1 MQVRSPRAV
10 AIGLLVLWLIAAA
23 ASTYVASGWTTDNRL
38 ARWAEQLPT
47 DEGWDV
53 LCERF
58 GGDESVLVR
67 IDGFDEG
74 DTTVEAW
81 LTGLGPELSKL
92 AAVDGA
98 ADPLHLPGMPTGGGV
113 PWEALRER
121 PIVRTL
127 DLVHS
132 SEARLDF
139 VLLVRLDA
147 TPEERAALAGRLL
160 ELSDEAAS
168 LGARLRAAGHPLIA
182 AALDVEALRVER
194 VFVPALVLLSALVVA
209 IFLRSIALA
218 ALALLPAIVASSG
231 TRAVLHGLGHKSDLI
246 LVTLGPVI
254 FVVMLASALHLL
266 VCFRDH
272 RACGAPCPEA
282 ASAARHEKWVASA
295 LAALTTAVGFG
306 AFALSDLSS
315 VAELGVSVSIAVLV
329 GVGLCL
335 AFLPPVLAGLPFTVR
350 HRTASRSCGTVW
362 RRIALA
368 ARRRRGIVIAVGL
381 TLIPLGTWA
390 ATGLETETNALHYFP
405 DGHPARRQFMDL
417 EAEGCSLSSVEV
429 LVRRV
434 DGAAWTTGSLENLG
448 LGERLGAVEGTTAV
462 FGPRD
467 VLADARSLGVLALL
481 GAPEALLQAR
491 RLDEGATWARWTV
504 RFPTA
509 DADVTRDMVQ
519 RVKRAAEASGDQ
531 SLGQVLV
538 AGSVP
543 RMLDMQSTLL
553 GTLIYS
559 LGLTLLAVALLFAF
573 AVQSPRELVVAFL
586 VNILPV
592 ASVLGVASLCGVP
605 LDGATVMVAAV
616 VLGLAVDNTFH
627 LLHAARDCGTGM
639 RARLRAFDRVGT
651 AATISSLALA
661 MGFASLGLSGFAPTA
676 RFGLLCATGAV
687 GALVSNLLFLP
698 ALWVGSVRSA
708 ES

>member
-1 MQVRSPRAV
+1 MQVRSPRVA

-67 IDGFDEG
+67 VDDFEEG
-74 DTTVEAW
+74 DTKVETW
-81 LTGLGPELSKL
+81 LTGLGAELSKL
-92 AAVDGA
+92 SAADGM
-98 ADPLHLPGMPTGGGV
+98 ADPLHLPGMPTGDGV
-113 PWEALRER
+113 PWDALRER
-121 PIVRTL
+121 PIVRSL

-139 VLLVRLDA
+139 LLLVRLDA
-147 TPEERAALAGRLL
+147 TPDERAALAGRLV
-160 ELSDEAAS
+160 ELSDEAGS

-182 AALDVEALRVER
+182 AALDFEAMRVER

-231 TRAVLHGLGHKSDLI
+231 TRAVLHGLGRNSDLI

-272 RACGAPCPEA
+272 RACGASCSEA
-282 ASAARHEKWVASA
+282 AGAARQEKWVASA

-315 VAELGVSVSIAVLV
+315 VAELGVSVSLAVV
-329 GVGLCL
+329 IGVGLCL
-335 AFLPPVLAGLPFTVR
+335 VFLPPVLAGLPLTVR
-350 HRTASRSCGTVW
+350 RRTASRSCGTVW
-362 RRIALA
+362 RRMAFA

-381 TLIPLGTWA
+381 TLIPLGSWA
-390 ATGLETETNALHYFP
+390 ATGLESQTNALHYFP
-405 DGHPARRQFMDL
+405 AGHPARRQFMDL

-429 LVRRV
+429 LVRRA
-434 DGAAWTTGSLENLG
+434 DGEAWTTGSLGELD
-448 LGERLGAVEGTTAV
+448 LGERLREVRGTTAV
-462 FGPRD
+462 FAPRD
-467 VLADARSLGVLALL
+467 VLADVSNLGALAML
-481 GAPEALLQAR
+481 GAPQALLQAR

-509 DADVTRDMVQ
+509 GADVTRGMVQ
-519 RVKRAAEASGDQ
+519 RVKRVAEESGAGY
-531 SLGQVLV
+531 SGEILV

-553 GTLIYS
+553 GTLITS
-559 LGLTLLAVALLFAF
+559 LGLTLLAVTLLFTF
-573 AVQSPRELVVAFL
+573 AVRNPHELGVAFL
-586 VNILPV
+586 VNVLPV
-592 ASVLGVASLCGVP
+592 ACVLGVASLCGVP

-651 AATISSLALA
+651 AATVSSLALA

-676 RFGLLCATGAV
+676 RFGLLCATGAA
-687 GALVSNLLFLP
+687 GALLSNLLFLP
-698 ALWVGSVRSA
+698 ALWVGSARHIDS
-708 ES
+708 